1 MPSTVDD
8 INYGEGSVG
17 VSDNVLVQSN
27 EFTQKILFIN
37 SDII

>member
-1 MPSTVDD
+1 MPRTVDD

-17 VSDNVLVQSN
+17 ISDNVLVQQN
-27 EFTQKILFIN
+27 EFTHEAPFIN